1 VTPPLGGQ
9 DVETL
14 KSITAASLLRGV
26 VYGEESPRAWQALT
40 NARIRIWLA
49 DYFRT
54 LGLTV
59 VLDEADQYA
68 YLRTTSDLPEGMPRL
83 IRRHQLTFR
92 MSVLLALL
100 RERLDETARDGQA
113 DRTVVSHEHLLDAM
127 RPFHDKTVTDD
138 KIGQDITNAVAADY
152 LRKLSGTDPVSYEI
166 RRHVKS
172 LVTADWLAQFHDR
185 ISTATPPADLRLA
198 DGGGTTP
205 DAAEPAAPG
214 RDDVTSM
221 RDGGNR

>member
-1 VTPPLGGQ
+1 MTRMLGEQ
-9 DVETL
+9 DIETL

-26 VYGEESPRAWQALT
+26 VYGEENPRAWQALT
-40 NARIRIWLA
+40 HTKIRIWLA

-54 LGLTV
+54 LGLTI
-59 VLDEADQYA
+59 VLDEAEQYA

-113 DRTVVSHEHLLDAM
+113 GRTVVSHEQLLDAM
-127 RPFHDKTVTDD
+127 RPYHDRTATDE
-138 KIGQDITNAVAADY
+138 KVGQDVTNAVAADY
-152 LRKLSGTDPVSYEI
+152 LRKLSGADSVSYEV

-172 LVTADWLAQFHDR
+172 LVSADWLTQFQDR
-185 ISTATPPADLRLA
+185 VSAAPAPADPPPDRA
-198 DGGGTTP
+198 ASSRPAGGQPPGVGRGDGQP
-205 DAAEPAAPG
+205 D
-214 RDDVTSM
+214 
-221 RDGGNR
+221 RDGEER